1 MHGTPYIFHARLFI
15 ALNGRFGKFS
25 RRDFLKM
32 ALIGGATLAIP
43 LLAREIGRTE
53 PEQPYVKN
61 ISAMGTTVSIRI
73 EDHVEPVLADL
84 AAGRAIG
91 EINRLAEVLTRFP
104 GGTQVCGLNQTGEL
118 EAPGA
123 DVVGVLH
130 QAERFS
136 ESTGGSFDVTVKP
149 VLDLLDGYL
158 SGQPFPSD
166 SQFEVAKSLIDYGG
180 VSTSDHF
187 VSFAKPGMSVTLDGI
202 AEGYILD
209 RAASAL
215 KESGIR
221 SALVN
226 VGGSIRA
233 VGSRAD
239 GSPWAIGIVNPV
251 EPESILGTLRLR
263 DQAVATSG
271 DYENYY
277 TTVRSY
283 YHIIDPRTAR
293 SPLYSH
299 SATVVAPTA
308 VEADRMGVV
317 LMVED
322 PSVGPRIADALGCE
336 YLICTRAG
344 GDISSAGMEEL
355 MK

>member
-1 MHGTPYIFHARLFI
+1 
-15 ALNGRFGKFS
+15 
-25 RRDFLKM
+25 M

-43 LLAREIGRTE
+43 LLARESGRTE
-53 PEQPYVKN
+53 PPQPYIKSV
-61 ISAMGTTVSIRI
+61 SAMGTTVSIRI
-73 EDHVEPVLADL
+73 EDRIEPVLAGF
-84 AAGRAIG
+84 AASRAMD
-91 EINRLAEVLTRFP
+91 EINGLARVFTRFP
-104 GGTQVCGLNQTGEL
+104 GGTQVYGLNQTGVL
-118 EAPGA
+118 EAPSA
-123 DVVGVLH
+123 EVVEVLR

-136 ESTGGSFDVTVKP
+136 ESTDGCFDVTVKP

-158 SGQPFPSD
+158 SGHPFPSD
-166 SQFEVAKSLIDYGG
+166 SQFEEAKSLIDYGL
-180 VSTSDHF
+180 VATSDHF
-187 VSFAKPGMSVTLDGI
+187 VSLAKPEMSITLDGI

-221 SALVN
+221 SALVDI
-226 VGGSIRA
+226 GGSIRA

-239 GSPWAIGIVNPV
+239 GSPWRIGIVDPV
-251 EPESILGTLRLR
+251 RPESILGTLQLR

-277 TTVRSY
+277 TADKSY
-283 YHIIDPRTAR
+283 YHIVDPRTAR

-299 SATVVAPTA
+299 SATVLASTA

-322 PSVGPRIADALGCE
+322 PSIGPKVAEARGCE
-336 YLICTRAG
+336 YLLSTKASGNIM
-344 GDISSAGMEEL
+344 SAGMEAL